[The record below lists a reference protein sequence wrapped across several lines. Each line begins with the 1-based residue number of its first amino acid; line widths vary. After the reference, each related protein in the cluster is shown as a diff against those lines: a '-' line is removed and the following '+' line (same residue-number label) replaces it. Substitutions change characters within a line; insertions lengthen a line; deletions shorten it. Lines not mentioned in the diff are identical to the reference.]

1 MDLDNIKKPTKK
13 NTNIVPFQNILYYL
27 EVKTNKAKSD
37 YLYQKINTHLLTLIS
52 IRFIVKGKKG
62 RSTFE
67 AHLFISNK
75 GPSPPPPSINVPKY
89 YL

>member
-37 YLYQKINTHLLTLIS
+37 LPLSKNEYTSTYPNKYTIY
-52 IRFIVKGKKG
+52 RKG
-62 RSTFE
+62 
-67 AHLFISNK
+67 
-75 GPSPPPPSINVPKY
+75 
-89 YL
+89 